1 MTIDGIDIQEA
12 MDSIKEELEN
22 DKSISPALT
31 KSIQLLILVVHILI
45 NRQKMNSTNSSL
57 PPSSDNKR
65 RTRGKDKKKRK
76 KKSNKKV
83 GGQPGH
89 EGKTLEQ
96 YQDPDEVIELSIDR
110 RTLPT
115 GVNFTASEPET
126 RQVIDLN
133 LEFIVREYQAEV
145 FLGDDG
151 SRYVADFPKHIKKA
165 IQYGPSVKSL
175 AVYMSQY
182 QLIPYARIQEVFKD
196 QFGLDVSQGSLCNFN
211 REAFEKLESFELDV
225 LSRLDG
231 EDVLNSDET
240 GIKIN
245 QDLAWAHVLCTPK
258 LTFMYPH
265 AKRGKEAMNE
275 MGIIPNFKG
284 VLVHDHWKPY
294 LGYECQHALCNAHHL
309 RELEWVID
317 FKGHEWAK
325 KLKKF
330 LIKLNIEVDENG
342 GALPEDKQKRKIK
355 RYKEIVIGG
364 NMECPIV
371 LPTKGSGKKK
381 VSQTKERNLLT
392 RLQDYQD
399 QVLLF
404 MKVKEVPFTNNQAE
418 RDIRML
424 KVHQKISGQF
434 KNMKSAKHFCRIR
447 SFLMTSKKNGHSSYD
462 KLSDIFRPEDAE

>member
-1 MTIDGIDIQEA
+1 
-12 MDSIKEELEN
+12 
-22 DKSISPALT
+22 
-31 KSIQLLILVVHILI
+31 
-45 NRQKMNSTNSSL
+45 MNSTNSSL

-182 QLIPYARIQEVFKD
+182 QLIPYARVQEVFKD

-245 QDLAWAHVLCTPK
+245 QDLALGACT
-258 LTFMYPH
+258 LY
-265 AKRGKEAMNE
+265 
-275 MGIIPNFKG
+275 
-284 VLVHDHWKPY
+284 
-294 LGYECQHALCNAHHL
+294 
-309 RELEWVID
+309 
-317 FKGHEWAK
+317 
-325 KLKKF
+325 
-330 LIKLNIEVDENG
+330 
-342 GALPEDKQKRKIK
+342 
-355 RYKEIVIGG
+355 
-364 NMECPIV
+364 
-371 LPTKGSGKKK
+371 S
-381 VSQTKERNLLT
+381 
-392 RLQDYQD
+392 
-399 QVLLF
+399 
-404 MKVKEVPFTNNQAE
+404 
-418 RDIRML
+418 
-424 KVHQKISGQF
+424 
-434 KNMKSAKHFCRIR
+434 
-447 SFLMTSKKNGHSSYD
+447 
-462 KLSDIFRPEDAE
+462 

>member
-1 MTIDGIDIQEA
+1 
-12 MDSIKEELEN
+12 
-22 DKSISPALT
+22 
-31 KSIQLLILVVHILI
+31 
-45 NRQKMNSTNSSL
+45 
-57 PPSSDNKR
+57 
-65 RTRGKDKKKRK
+65 
-76 KKSNKKV
+76 
-83 GGQPGH
+83 
-89 EGKTLEQ
+89 
-96 YQDPDEVIELSIDR
+96 
-110 RTLPT
+110 
-115 GVNFTASEPET
+115 
-126 RQVIDLN
+126 
-133 LEFIVREYQAEV
+133 
-145 FLGDDG
+145 
-151 SRYVADFPKHIKKA
+151 
-165 IQYGPSVKSL
+165 
-175 AVYMSQY
+175 
-182 QLIPYARIQEVFKD
+182 
-196 QFGLDVSQGSLCNFN
+196 
-211 REAFEKLESFELDV
+211 
-225 LSRLDG
+225 
-231 EDVLNSDET
+231 
-240 GIKIN
+240 
-245 QDLAWAHVLCTPK
+245 
-258 LTFMYPH
+258 MYPH

-275 MGIIPNFKG
+275 MGIIPNFSG

-342 GALPEDKQKRKIK
+342 GVLPEDKQKRKIK

-447 SFLMTSKKNGHSSYD
+447 SFLMTSKKNGHSPYD
-462 KLSDIFRPEDAE
+462 KLSDVFRPEDAE

>member
-1 MTIDGIDIQEA
+1 MAKI
-12 MDSIKEELEN
+12 
-22 DKSISPALT
+22 
-31 KSIQLLILVVHILI
+31 
-45 NRQKMNSTNSSL
+45 
-57 PPSSDNKR
+57 
-65 RTRGKDKKKRK
+65 KKKRK

-182 QLIPYARIQEVFKD
+182 QLIPYARAQEVFKD

-381 VSQTKERNLLT
+381 VSQTKERIYLL
-392 RLQDYQD
+392 D
-399 QVLLF
+399 F
-404 MKVKEVPFTNNQAE
+404 
-418 RDIRML
+418 
-424 KVHQKISGQF
+424 KII
-434 KNMKSAKHFCRIR
+434 KTKSF
-447 SFLMTSKKNGHSSYD
+447 SL
-462 KLSDIFRPEDAE
+462 